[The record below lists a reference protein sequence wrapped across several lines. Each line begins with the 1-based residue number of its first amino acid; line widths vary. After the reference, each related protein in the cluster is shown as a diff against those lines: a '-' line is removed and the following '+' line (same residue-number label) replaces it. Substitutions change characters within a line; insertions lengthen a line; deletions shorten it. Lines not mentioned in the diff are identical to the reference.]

1 MYRVT
6 FNSVFFGLL
15 LVLTGAAWGQAR
27 GGAAPAPAPSTRPW
41 ILGSSSTKPILIP
54 ATQPQEKRPE
64 LSLQYD
70 SNLGVLVV
78 TLTNNSE
85 QPIVVDHELI
95 VPLYFTFFNERDLP
109 IRAENV
115 EGADPERGNVE
126 QRFAK
131 LDPGQS
137 VKRMIDLNGSFPVW
151 MSGTVSTVFNE
162 EQREISFG
170 REKFRKLMA
179 GAKVKRVQAVYAV
192 MPADRD
198 AIPSYCE
205 QPMEDLCAIP
215 MQATLTLPDGVTTPA
230 TPRQP

>member
-1 MYRVT
+1 MYRFT
-6 FNSVFFGLL
+6 FSGVLFGMILACA
-15 LVLTGAAWGQAR
+15 GAAFGQAR
-27 GGAAPAPAPSTRPW
+27 GGAAPAPSTRPW
-41 ILGSSSTKPILIP
+41 ILGSSTTQPILIP

-70 SNLGVLVV
+70 SNLGVLIV

-85 QPIVVDHELI
+85 KPIVVDHELI

-109 IRAENV
+109 IRVENAE
-115 EGADPERGNVE
+115 GPDPERGNVE

-131 LDPGQS
+131 LEPGQS

-151 MSGTVSTVFNE
+151 MSGTVSTVFND

-170 REKFRKLMA
+170 REKFRKLIA
-179 GAKVKRVQAVYAV
+179 GAKVKRVQVVYAV

-205 QPMEDLCAIP
+205 QTMEDLCAIP

-230 TPRQP
+230 KP